1 MAAPVPAIA
10 RNLVLSLFMRILF
23 ILVVASAAFSAYLLV
38 AQHSLIYFPR
48 KLQDLSL
55 PAGIE
60 RISYQ
65 SESMRQTAYYLAASD
80 QRCPSPKS
88 LWVLLGGNASL
99 ALDWLPFASRYRD
112 EQTAFLLFD
121 YPGYGE
127 SEGKACPGSIQQ
139 SLLDC
144 LHSLPDR
151 LGLPIS
157 EVIGRTSLIGHSLG
171 AAVALQ
177 FADRFPVQN
186 IILLAPFTSM
196 LEMAKR
202 TVPFP
207 FYHLLRHR
215 YDNLAVL
222 DHLTAGKSMPA
233 ITLFHGSKDQVVP
246 VSMARTLALRYPR
259 QIKYIE
265 IDGADHNTILDVA
278 EPTMHRI
285 MRQTGNASR
294 NNNS

>member
-1 MAAPVPAIA
+1 MK
-10 RNLVLSLFMRILF
+10 ILF
-23 ILVVASAAFSAYLLV
+23 ILVVASAAFSAYLLLV
-38 AQHSLIYFPR
+38 QHRLIYFPR
-48 KLQDLSL
+48 KLQALSL
-55 PAGIE
+55 PADIE

-65 SESMRQTAYYLAASD
+65 SDGRRQTAYYLAASD
-80 QRCPSPKS
+80 RRSPSPKS
-88 LWVLLGGNASL
+88 LWILFGGNASL
-99 ALDWLPFASRYRD
+99 ALDWLPFASRYQD
-112 EQTAFLLFD
+112 KQTAFLLFD

-127 SEGKACPGSIQQ
+127 SEGKACPASIQQ

-144 LHSLPDR
+144 LGNLADR
-151 LGLPIS
+151 LALPIS

-177 FADRFPVQN
+177 FADRFPAQN

-202 TVPFP
+202 AVPFP

-222 DHLTAGKSMPA
+222 DCLTADKSVPA
-233 ITLFHGSKDQVVP
+233 ISLFHGSKDQVVP

-265 IDGADHNTILDVA
+265 IDGADHNTILEVA

-285 MRQTGNASR
+285 MRQAGNASSTD
-294 NNNS
+294 NS